1 MTAPRPATVVP
12 RTATAAQPTAS
23 ADGELGCESRCLEDL
38 HLGDVWR
45 SEWREI
51 SGEDVGSFAELTG
64 DDDPLHATSDAPGS
78 TSGAPGSRSL
88 RSPFGEPVAHGL
100 LGLGVMAG
108 LSASSPRTST
118 LALVEI
124 REWAFEH
131 PIFFGNRV
139 QVVTEIE
146 AIESHG
152 RRAGRVTWYRQL
164 FNQDGR
170 VVQRGRI
177 VTLVARRDS
186 LRHSRSGRPVE

>member
-1 MTAPRPATVVP
+1 MPSLDLDWTRMTAPRTAPADP
-12 RTATAAQPTAS
+12 PAAGT
-23 ADGELGCESRCLEDL
+23 DGHPSSEPLCLEDL
-38 HLGDVWR
+38 SVGDVWR

-51 SGEDVGSFAELTG
+51 TGKDVVSFAELTG
-64 DDDPLHATSDAPGS
+64 DHDPLHTTSTGN
-78 TSGAPGSRSL
+78 GSRTL

-118 LALVEI
+118 LALVEV
-124 REWAFEH
+124 RDWTFEH

-139 QVVTEIE
+139 QVMTEIE

-152 RRAGRVTWYRQL
+152 RRTGRVTWYRQL

-170 VVQRGRI
+170 VVQQGRI
-177 VTLVARRDS
+177 VTLVARRAPLRQSDS
-186 LRHSRSGRPVE
+186 